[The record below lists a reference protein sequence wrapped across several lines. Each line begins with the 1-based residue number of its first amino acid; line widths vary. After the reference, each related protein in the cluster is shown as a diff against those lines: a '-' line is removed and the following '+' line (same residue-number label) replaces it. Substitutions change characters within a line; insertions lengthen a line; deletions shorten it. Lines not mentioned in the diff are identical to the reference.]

1 MDLASRHLPLAP
13 WHFEVLLSLA
23 GGELHGY
30 GIIREIRG
38 RSRGRLELGTST
50 LYAALR
56 RLLAAGLIEDA
67 GDRPQ
72 QASAGPPRRYY
83 RITELGRDVTELEAR
98 RLLDRA
104 RLALDRIPAR
114 AETE

>member
-67 GDRPQ
+67 GGPQ
-72 QASAGPPRRYY
+72 EASAGPPRRYY
-83 RITELGRDVTELEAR
+83 RITELGRDVAELEAR